1 MYSQGCAL
9 LSKIASIMKRLP
21 LLALILM
28 ALLLPGRLQAQLQ
41 GTVWRYQES
50 KTEFTTLKF
59 TSVKGGYFQ
68 FNRYERKFIFT
79 YDYADGVGVIYRD
92 KSEFRNNKHADR
104 LAQAQ
109 FLIEHDTL
117 VYDGRE
123 FVRMRGLEKSEELQ
137 PAPMAD
143 NASSANYVSGNVK
156 QETMGGSQQPK
167 REDTYKGTHN
177 SGVRP
182 ARYAAVLEAHATA
195 SREAKASVSNNQSP
209 QQQAAEPR
217 DEPKYW
223 AVANDI
229 SGFEDRN
236 VVGSMPKA
244 VYDGRDEGKNVLRVW
259 VNRDGQVVRA
269 EANQTGSTLTD
280 GYFVNRAKLVASRLK
295 LSPKSGG
302 SITETGFLTV
312 VFSKKQ

>member
-1 MYSQGCAL
+1 
-9 LSKIASIMKRLP
+9 MKRLP
-21 LLALILM
+21 LFAPILV

-92 KSEFRNNKHADR
+92 KTEFRNSKHADR
-104 LAQAQ
+104 LAKAQ
-109 FLIEHDTL
+109 FLVEQDTL

-123 FVRMRGLEKSEELQ
+123 FIRIRGLENSAELQ
-137 PAPMAD
+137 ESPVAD
-143 NASSANYVSGNVK
+143 NASTANYVSGNAQSNTV
-156 QETMGGSQQPK
+156 GGSQQTE
-167 REDTYKGTHN
+167 RADTYKGTHN

-182 ARYAAVLEAHATA
+182 ARYDGVLQDNGTA
-195 SREAKASVSNNQSP
+195 LREEKPTSTKDNPAS
-209 QQQAAEPR
+209 QAPAEKR

-223 AVANDI
+223 AVGSDV
-229 SGFEDRN
+229 SGFEGRN

-269 EANQTGSTLTD
+269 EANQTGSTLTS

-295 LSPKSGG
+295 LTPKSGG

>member
-1 MYSQGCAL
+1 
-9 LSKIASIMKRLP
+9 MKRLP
-21 LLALILM
+21 LFALILVV
-28 ALLLPGRLQAQLQ
+28 LLLPGRLQAQLQ

-79 YDYADGVGVIYRD
+79 YDFADGVGVIYRD
-92 KSEFRNNKHADR
+92 KTEFRNNKHADR
-104 LAQAQ
+104 LAKAQ
-109 FLIEHDTL
+109 FLIEYDTL

-123 FVRMRGLEKSEELQ
+123 FVRMRGLENSAEL
-137 PAPMAD
+137 PAPPMAD
-143 NASSANYVSGNVK
+143 KASSANYVSGNAQQGTV
-156 QETMGGSQQPK
+156 GGSQQAT

-182 ARYAAVLEAHATA
+182 ARYDGVVEDKGSALREDKPAA
-195 SREAKASVSNNQSP
+195 SGNNTSK
-209 QQQAAEPR
+209 QQASETR
-217 DEPKYW
+217 GEPKYW
-223 AVANDI
+223 AVGSDV

-244 VYDGRDEGKNVLRVW
+244 VYDGRDEGKNVLRIW

-269 EANQTGSTLTD
+269 EANQTGSTLTS

-295 LSPKSGG
+295 LTPKSGG